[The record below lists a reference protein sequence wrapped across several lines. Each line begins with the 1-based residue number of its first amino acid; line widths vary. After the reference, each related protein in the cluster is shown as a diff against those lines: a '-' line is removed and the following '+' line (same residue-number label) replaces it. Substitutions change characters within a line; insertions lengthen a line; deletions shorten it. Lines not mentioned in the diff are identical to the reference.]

1 MSRNEDLAK
10 SPGQNLQ
17 EKPKC
22 PDFQG
27 ELSLAA
33 WPQARP
39 AQLLP
44 LASRSRSMQDT
55 AAEPAEQ
62 TLRLGMTSV
71 GAAIKFGP
79 MDTRFGVIVGR
90 F

>member
-1 MSRNEDLAK
+1 MSRF
-10 SPGQNLQ
+10 SRRT
-17 EKPKC
+17 
-22 PDFQG
+22 F
-27 ELSLAA
+27 LSGLAA
-33 WPQARP
+33 GAAGAAVAACVPQP
-39 AQLLP
+39 V
-44 LASRSRSMQDT
+44 MQDT